1 MPNQINAI
9 GANKESYNR
18 MVDNMSQSSR
28 ILLVEDDVKLAG
40 LIKEFLDNQGFDV
53 AIESKG
59 DKAVDRILA
68 ENPDAAILDIM
79 LPGLD
84 GLSIC
89 TQVRPQ
95 YSKPILILTARG
107 GESDELAGFENGADD
122 YLAKP
127 VRPQILLARLK
138 TLLKRFQYHEDTC
151 RLLKCGNL
159 TIDVI
164 GRRVHVDGK
173 TLDLTTSEY
182 QLLYLFVQNAGSVLT
197 RDQISMAM
205 HGYEWDG
212 LDRSVDLG
220 ISRLRKKLGDDVKNP
235 QWIKSVRS
243 QGYLLAENK

>member
-1 MPNQINAI
+1 
-9 GANKESYNR
+9 
-18 MVDNMSQSSR
+18 MVDSMSQNNSR
-28 ILLVEDDVKLAG
+28 ILLVEDDIKLSG
-40 LIKEFLDNQGFDV
+40 LIKEFLDNQGFEV
-53 AIESKG
+53 NVENRG
-59 DKAVDRILA
+59 DKAVDRILL
-68 ENPDAAILDIM
+68 ENPDATILDIM

-89 TQVRPQ
+89 AQVRPK
-95 YSKPILILTARG
+95 YPKPILILTARG

-127 VRPQILLARLK
+127 VRPQILLARIK
-138 TLLKRFQYHEDTC
+138 TLLKRYQYHEETC
-151 RLLKCGNL
+151 RYLKCGSL
-159 TIDVI
+159 YIDVI
-164 GRRVHVDGK
+164 GRRVHIDDK

-182 QLLYLFVQNAGSVLT
+182 QLLYLFVQNAGSVLS
-197 RDQISMAM
+197 RDQISMSM

>member
-1 MPNQINAI
+1 
-9 GANKESYNR
+9 
-18 MVDNMSQSSR
+18 MSISNNR

-40 LIKEFLDNQGFDV
+40 LIKEFLGNQGFEV
-53 AIESKG
+53 TVEYRG
-59 DKAVDRILA
+59 DAAVERILQ
-68 ENPDAAILDIM
+68 ENPDATILDIM

-89 TQVRPQ
+89 TRVRPRYQ
-95 YSKPILILTARG
+95 RPILILTARG

-127 VRPQILLARLK
+127 VRPQILLARIK
-138 TLLKRFQYHEDTC
+138 TLLKRFQYHQETS
-151 RLLKCGNL
+151 RYLKCGSL

-164 GRRVHVDGK
+164 GRRVHIDGK
-173 TLDLTTSEY
+173 SIDLTTSEY
-182 QLLYLFVQNAGSVLT
+182 QLLYLFMQNAGTVLT
-197 RDQISMAM
+197 RDQISLAM

-212 LDRSVDLG
+212 QDRSVDLG

-243 QGYLLAENK
+243 QGYLLAVNS